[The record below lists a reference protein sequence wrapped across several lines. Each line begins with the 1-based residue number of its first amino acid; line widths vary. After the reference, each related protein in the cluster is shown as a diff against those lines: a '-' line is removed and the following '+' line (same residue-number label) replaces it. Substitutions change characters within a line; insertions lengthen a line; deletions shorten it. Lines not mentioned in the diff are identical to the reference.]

1 MFVDFLFEIFK
12 NNQGKDAIVWR
23 DTVYSYGWLLKTSEE
38 WLSYLK
44 KKAIKSGSVVSLEA
58 DFSPNT
64 MALILALI
72 EHRCITVPPTS
83 SVEAKKPEF
92 HRIAQVEVSIQVGQ
106 DDNVTLSSTS
116 VNATNELLQGL
127 KESGRPGLI
136 LFSSGSTGKSKAV
149 LHDFLA
155 LLEKFKTPRHS
166 RRFLTFLLFDHIGGV
181 NTLFYTLSN
190 AGCVITVQ
198 DRSPD
203 SVCAA
208 IEKHKV
214 EVLPTSPT
222 FINLLLLGETY
233 HYYDLSSL
241 ELVTYGTEVMPEST
255 LKRFRSIFPA
265 ILLQQTYGLSEVG
278 ILSSKSKSS
287 DSLWVKVGGGEF
299 QTRIVDGMLE
309 LKSKSAMLGYL
320 NAANPFTEDGW
331 FKTGDV
337 VEVDGE
343 YIRFLGRNSE
353 IINVGGK
360 KVYPAEV
367 ESVLQLLEGVEDVS
381 VTGEQNP
388 IIGQIVV
395 ARVKISTDEKL
406 NSFRR
411 RMRVFCENKM
421 EGFKIPQKVNFVNE
435 AMNGKRFKKMRNEK
449 PRYSDAAKIALD
461 GN

>member
-1 MFVDFLFEIFK
+1 MPL
-12 NNQGKDAIVWR
+12 R
-23 DTVYSYGWLLKTSEE
+23 
-38 WLSYLK
+38 
-44 KKAIKSGSVVSLEA
+44 
-58 DFSPNT
+58 
-64 MALILALI
+64 
-72 EHRCITVPPTS
+72 
-83 SVEAKKPEF
+83 
-92 HRIAQVEVSIQVGQ
+92 
-106 DDNVTLSSTS
+106 
-116 VNATNELLQGL
+116 
-127 KESGRPGLI
+127 
-136 LFSSGSTGKSKAV
+136 
-149 LHDFLA
+149 
-155 LLEKFKTPRHS
+155 
-166 RRFLTFLLFDHIGGV
+166 
-181 NTLFYTLSN
+181 
-190 AGCVITVQ
+190 
-198 DRSPD
+198 
-203 SVCAA
+203 
-208 IEKHKV
+208 
-214 EVLPTSPT
+214 
-222 FINLLLLGETY
+222 ET
-233 HYYDLSSL
+233 
-241 ELVTYGTEVMPEST
+241 
-255 LKRFRSIFPA
+255 
-265 ILLQQTYGLSEVG
+265 
-278 ILSSKSKSS
+278 
-287 DSLWVKVGGGEF
+287 WVKVGGGEF